1 MQHLPFN
8 RRATLSK
15 RALAALV
22 LAATMLMGGASLA
35 AQDNLVYPVIPGF
48 GGIMVVP
55 SAAERPDPKLR
66 YRVLFNVTKA
76 ASSPDRVNPSLEK
89 VARFVN
95 LLGADKVHPATGDI
109 AVIIHGPATLLI
121 LQNAPYAARMKVAA
135 NPNAALI
142 AALRKAGVSVR
153 VCSQAIVGNGIMPNQ
168 VASGVKIDDSALTTL
183 ANLQIRGYAL
193 IPD

>member
-1 MQHLPFN
+1 MP
-8 RRATLSK
+8 K
-15 RALAALV
+15 RAFAALLV
-22 LAATMLMGGASLA
+22 TATMLMGGTSLA

-48 GGIMVVP
+48 GGIVAVP

-76 ASSPDRVNPSLEK
+76 ANSPDKVNPSLEK
-89 VARFVN
+89 AARLVN
-95 LLGADKVHPATGDI
+95 LLGADKVHPAAGDI
-109 AVIIHGPATLLI
+109 AVIIHGPATPLI

-142 AALRKAGVSVR
+142 AALQKAGVSVR
-153 VCSQAIVGNGIMPNQ
+153 VCSQAMVGNGIATSQ
-168 VASGVKIDDSALTTL
+168 VAPGVEIDDSALTTL
-183 ANLQIRGYAL
+183 ANLQTRGYAL

>member
-1 MQHLPFN
+1 MP
-8 RRATLSK
+8 K
-15 RALAALV
+15 RAFATFL
-22 LAATMLMGGASLA
+22 LAATMLTGGTSLA

-48 GGIMVVP
+48 GGIVAVP

-66 YRVLFNVTKA
+66 YRVLFNVSKA
-76 ASSPDRVNPSLEK
+76 ASSPDKVNPSLEK

-95 LLGADKVHPATGDI
+95 LLGADKVHPAGDI
-109 AVIIHGPATLLI
+109 AVIIHGPATPLV

-142 AALRKAGVSVR
+142 AALQKAGVSIR
-153 VCSQAIVGNGIMPNQ
+153 VCSQAMVGNEIMPNQ
-168 VASGVKIDDSALTTL
+168 VASGVEIDDSALTTL

>member
-1 MQHLPFN
+1 MQRLPSN
-8 RRATLSK
+8 RRARLPK
-15 RALAALV
+15 RAFATFL
-22 LAATMLMGGASLA
+22 LAATMLTGGTSLA

-48 GGIMVVP
+48 GGIVAVP

-76 ASSPDRVNPSLEK
+76 ASSPDKVNPSLEK

-95 LLGADKVHPATGDI
+95 LLGADKVHPAGDI
-109 AVIIHGPATLLI
+109 AVIIHGPATPLV

-142 AALRKAGVSVR
+142 AALQKAGVSIR
-153 VCSQAIVGNGIMPNQ
+153 VCSQAMVGNKVTPSEVTPG
-168 VASGVKIDDSALTTL
+168 VAIDDSALTTL
-183 ANLQIRGYAL
+183 ANLQLRGYAL

>member
-15 RALAALV
+15 RAHAALL
-22 LAATMLMGGASLA
+22 LAATMLMGGAPLA
-35 AQDNLVYPVIPGF
+35 AQDNLGYPVIPGF
-48 GGIMVVP
+48 GGIVAVP

-89 VARFVN
+89 AARFVN
-95 LLGADKVHPATGDI
+95 LLGADKVHPAAGDI
-109 AVIIHGPATLLI
+109 AVIIHGPATPLI

-142 AALRKAGVSVR
+142 AALQKAGVSIR
-153 VCSQAIVGNGIMPNQ
+153 VCSQAMIGHEITPNQ
-168 VASGVKIDDSALTTL
+168 VAPGVAIEDSALTTL
-183 ANLQIRGYAL
+183 ANLQLRGYAL